1 MREEAPIKILKNNY
15 KYNQKSTMSME
26 ALGFHIFNEID
37 WAVWIQ
43 SNSKETEED
52 TLKRSQ
58 SQRNKNYLI
67 RLSENKKKEQ
77 LKLDQMNKSIS

>member
-26 ALGFHIFNEID
+26 SFGFHIFNEID

-52 TLKRSQ
+52 TLKIPESAEQKLSYSPFWKQEKRTAQIRS
-58 SQRNKNYLI
+58 N
-67 RLSENKKKEQ
+67 E
-77 LKLDQMNKSIS
+77 